1 MDGNLRKKILKGK
14 LKPEHVLDLHGLS
27 KLQAHDEVI
36 RHVEACYHHGLR
48 LILIITGRGSREKP
62 SVLKNNIHKFLDSQE
77 ISDMI
82 VFTAEAA
89 PQHGGSGAFYV
100 YLRKKR

>member
-1 MDGNLRKKILKGK
+1 MDANLRKKILKGK
-14 LKPEHVLDLHGLS
+14 IRPEHVLDLHGLS
-27 KLQAHDEVI
+27 QLQAHDQVI
-36 RHVEACYHHGLR
+36 RHVEAAYQHDLR
-48 LILIITGRGSREKP
+48 LILIITGKGTEEKP

-82 VFTAEAA
+82 VFTSEAA